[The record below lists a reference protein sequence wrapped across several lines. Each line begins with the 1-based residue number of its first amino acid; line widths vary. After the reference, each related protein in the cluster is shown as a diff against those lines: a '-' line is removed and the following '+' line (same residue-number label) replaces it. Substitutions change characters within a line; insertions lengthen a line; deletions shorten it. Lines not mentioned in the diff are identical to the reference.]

1 MGEISGSGVGY
12 RVRIVYSEPGFRLK
26 NPHCPPEY
34 TSLFVLPNAASREAA
49 VREALAQWDFCARY
63 SGVGWKRVIKSVT
76 VES

>member
-1 MGEISGSGVGY
+1 MSERAGNGTGY
-12 RVRIVYSEPGFRLK
+12 RVRIVYEEPGFRQK

-34 TSLFVLPNAASREAA
+34 TSLFDLPDAESREAA
-49 VREALAQWDFCARY
+49 VREALAQWDFCALH